1 MPSRPSRS
9 ISRPIVLASGAALLT
24 VALGIGWF
32 FVLGENLQLT
42 RDEVPYSWLLIA
54 GTISFAVIVS
64 TLTLLCVFLVR
75 EILESR
81 RQERF
86 IDSVTHE
93 LKSPL
98 ASIKLCLE
106 TMGREGVPATRR
118 ESLRGMM
125 LDDVDRLNAFIDD
138 VLEASRLSLGRRP
151 WQVGDVVISE
161 LADLCAQRVVR
172 RHKLPIEAI
181 ELHVADGLTVRT
193 DATALEVVIRNL
205 LDNAVKYS
213 ESPVRVHLRADA
225 NPDGRVRLEVRD
237 EGIGMAP
244 KYQRRV
250 FDRFFRVPHESVRQ
264 RKGTG
269 LGLFVVAALVR
280 DLGGSIEA
288 KSEGLGLGSEFR
300 VLLPAAAA

>member
-1 MPSRPSRS
+1 
-9 ISRPIVLASGAALLT
+9 VLAAGAGLLT
-24 VALGIGWF
+24 IALGVGWTL
-32 FVLGENLQLT
+32 VLGENLLLT
-42 RDEVPYSWLLIA
+42 RDEVPYSWLLVA
-54 GTISFAVIVS
+54 GTASFLVIIT

-106 TMGREGVPATRR
+106 TLGRTGLEGDRR

-125 LDDVDRLNAFIDD
+125 LDDVDRLNTFIDD

-151 WQVGDVVISE
+151 WQIADVSIAE
-161 LADLCAQRVVR
+161 LVDRCAERVKR
-172 RHKLPIEAI
+172 RHRLPADSI

-193 DATALEVVIRNL
+193 DPTALEVVIRNL

-213 ESPVRVHLRADA
+213 EAPVRVHLRADS
-225 NPDGRVRLEVRD
+225 DSVGRIRLAVRD
-237 EGIGMAP
+237 EGIGMSA
-244 KYQRRV
+244 KYLRRV
-250 FDRFFRVPHESVRQ
+250 FDRFFRVPSETVRE

-269 LGLFVVAALVR
+269 LGLFVVAVLVR

-288 KSEGLGLGSEFR
+288 RSDGPGLGCEFR
-300 VLLPAAAA
+300 VLLPAVT